1 MGVNGNL
8 GALQR
13 DFQSWIVAADEVA
26 AGRLALSDRRGLG
39 VYQNNYRGQLM
50 SCLEESY
57 PQTLAWIG
65 QEAFQAAVADH
76 IDRYPPHSWTLD
88 DYAEGVPASF
98 AERFPHDAEVA
109 ELARLELA
117 LSNAFIAPDATT
129 LSIDDLSTIA
139 WEEAH
144 LKLVPS
150 VSFLDLSTN
159 ATEIWSALDGGS
171 ELSPARLLAEPVTL
185 IIWRQEFTC
194 CYQQLDANEQEL
206 LPNLIGGMLFN
217 TMCEQLVQRHGT
229 DQGIRFAGELLARWA
244 QAGLLRRPAS

>member
-65 QEAFQAAVADH
+65 QEAFQAVAADH
-76 IDRYPPHSWTLD
+76 IDRHPPHSWTLD

-98 AERFPHDAEVA
+98 AEHFPHDAEVA

-117 LSNAFIAPDATT
+117 LSNAFIAPDAAV
-129 LSIDDLSTIA
+129 LSIVELPSIDWDEVQLRLLPST
-139 WEEAH
+139 
-144 LKLVPS
+144 
-150 VSFLDLSTN
+150 SFLDLSTN
-159 ATEIWSALDGGS
+159 AAEIWSALDGGF
-171 ELSPARLLAEPVTL
+171 ELPPARLLAEPVTL

-194 CYQQLDANEQEL
+194 CFQQLDANEQEL
-206 LPNLIGGMLFN
+206 LPNLIGSVLFN
-217 TMCEQLVQRHGT
+217 AMCEQLVQRHGA
-229 DQGIRFAGELLARWA
+229 DQGVQFAGELLARWA
-244 QAGLLRRPAS
+244 QAGLLLRPAG